1 VILTHANFNIDG
13 APIFIKAFVRVS
25 FVKKTVFRNLRTQN
39 LIENYNRFRKTL
51 PPKMP
56 KNVFIWDETLI
67 EGENTPTVFMNYSE
81 RVRLATA
88 LDELGVSIINL
99 GFPGFSADERE
110 AIRRLSNESFTQ
122 ARLAASARI
131 KKEDVDACLNSNI
144 REIALST
151 PFNNLNLKHVLKTTA
166 EQVIKQTADCVE
178 YAKNHGLTVNFV
190 LGDASRTPLK
200 DILKIYDTATKAGA
214 DRLVI
219 DDSVGV
225 LRPLSTHYLIS
236 RIREGL
242 SELTK
247 KDLLLSI
254 RCHNDF
260 GLATANTLA
269 AVEEGITHP
278 QVCVAGYG
286 ERTGLAPLEE
296 VVVALELLCGRN
308 TGVDAHKI
316 YRLSQFVEKS
326 FTWPLAFQKPIVGE
340 DAFSHA
346 SDKQVQGM
354 LGHPLAYEPFP
365 PKMLDRETTLYMG
378 RHVGDATVQA
388 YLDLHGIKATPE
400 QVAEIARRVRKSQE
414 RLDKGEMMIT
424 FYEIKK
430 LLRQLRKG
438 MPEEEL
444 KRIIKQVVK

>member
-1 VILTHANFNIDG
+1 M
-13 APIFIKAFVRVS
+13 
-25 FVKKTVFRNLRTQN
+25 KKTVFRKLRAQN
-39 LIENYNRFRKTL
+39 LVENYNRFRKTL
-51 PPKMP
+51 PQRLPK
-56 KNVFIWDETLI
+56 KVSIWDETLI
-67 EGENTPTVFMNYSE
+67 EGENTPTVFMTYSE

-88 LDELGVSIINL
+88 LDELGVAIINI

-110 AIRRLSNESFTQ
+110 AVRRLSNESFTN

-131 KKEDVDACLNSNI
+131 KREDIDACLNSNI

-151 PFNNLNLKHVLKTTA
+151 PFNNLNLKYVLKTSG
-166 EQVIKQTADCVE
+166 EQVIKQTVNCVE
-178 YAKNHGLTVNFV
+178 HAKQHGFTVNFV
-190 LGDASRTPLK
+190 LEDASRTPLE
-200 DILKIYDTATKAGA
+200 DIVKIYVAAVNAGA
-214 DRLVI
+214 DRLVLE
-219 DDSVGV
+219 DTVGV

-236 RIREGL
+236 RVREGL
-242 SELTK
+242 LEHV
-247 KDLLLSI
+247 KDNLLLSI

-269 AVEEGITHP
+269 AIEEGITHP

-296 VVVALELLCGRN
+296 VVVSLELLYERN
-308 TGVDAHKI
+308 TGIDAHKL

-354 LGHPLAYEPFP
+354 LGHPLSYEAFP
-365 PKMLDRETTLYMG
+365 PKMLDRETTLYTG
-378 RHVGDATVQA
+378 RHLGEATVQA
-388 YLDLHGIKATPE
+388 YLDLQGIKATPA
-400 QVAEIARRVRKSQE
+400 QVAEIAKRVRQSQE

-438 MPEEEL
+438 MPESEL
-444 KRIIKQVVK
+444 KRIIKQVIK

>member
-1 VILTHANFNIDG
+1 M
-13 APIFIKAFVRVS
+13 S
-25 FVKKTVFRNLRTQN
+25 FVKKTVFRNLRSQN

-51 PPKMP
+51 PSKLPK
-56 KNVFIWDETLI
+56 KVFIWDETLI

-88 LDELGVSIINL
+88 LDELGVSIINI
-99 GFPGFSADERE
+99 GFPGFSSDEKE
-110 AIRRLSNESFTQ
+110 AIRRLSNENFTQ

-131 KKEDVDACLNSNI
+131 KREDVDACLNSNI
-144 REIALST
+144 REIAIAT
-151 PFNNLNLKHVLKTTA
+151 PFNNLNLKHVLKTSA
-166 EQVIKQTADCVE
+166 ERVIEQTADCVE

-190 LGDASRTPLK
+190 IEDASRTPL
-200 DILKIYDTATKAGA
+200 DGILKICDTSVKAGA

-219 DDSVGV
+219 DDTVGV

-236 RIREGL
+236 KVRDGL
-242 SELTK
+242 VELTK
-247 KDLLLSI
+247 KSLLLSI

-269 AVEEGITHP
+269 AIEEGITHP

-296 VVVALELLCGRN
+296 VVVSLELLYGIN
-308 TGVDAHKI
+308 TGVDAHRI
-316 YRLSQFVEKS
+316 YRVSQFVEKS

-354 LGHPLAYEPFP
+354 LGHPLSYEPFS

-378 RHVGDATVQA
+378 KHLGEATVQA

-400 QVAEIARRVRKSQE
+400 QVAEIAKRMRRSQE

-438 MPEEEL
+438 MPEAEL
-444 KRIIKQVVK
+444 KQIIKQVIK

>member
-1 VILTHANFNIDG
+1 M
-13 APIFIKAFVRVS
+13 
-25 FVKKTVFRNLRTQN
+25 KKTVFRNLRAQN

-51 PPKMP
+51 PQRLPK
-56 KNVFIWDETLI
+56 KVSVWDETLI
-67 EGENTPTVFMNYSE
+67 EGENTPTVFMKYSE

-88 LDELGVSIINL
+88 LDELGVAIINI

-110 AIRRLSNESFTQ
+110 AVRRLSNESFTN

-131 KKEDVDACLNSNI
+131 KREDIDACLNSNI

-151 PFNNLNLKHVLKTTA
+151 PFNNLNLKHVLKTSG
-166 EQVIKQTADCVE
+166 EQVMKQTVDCIE
-178 YAKNHGLTVNFV
+178 HAKEHGFTVNFV
-190 LGDASRTPLK
+190 LEDASRTPLK
-200 DILKIYDTATKAGA
+200 DIVKIYVTAVNAGA
-214 DRLVI
+214 DRLVLE
-219 DDSVGV
+219 DTVGV
-225 LRPLSTHYLIS
+225 LRPLSTQYLIS
-236 RIREGL
+236 RVREGL
-242 SELTK
+242 LEHV
-247 KDLLLSI
+247 KDNLLLSI

-269 AVEEGITHP
+269 AIEEGITHP

-296 VVVALELLCGRN
+296 VVVSLELLYERN
-308 TGVDAHKI
+308 TGIDAHRL

-354 LGHPLAYEPFP
+354 LGHPLSYEAFP
-365 PKMLDRETTLYMG
+365 PKMLDRETTLYTG
-378 RHVGDATVQA
+378 RHLGEATVQA
-388 YLDLHGIKATPE
+388 YLDLQGIKATPA
-400 QVAEIARRVRKSQE
+400 QVAEIAKRVRQSQE

-438 MPEEEL
+438 MPESEL
-444 KRIIKQVVK
+444 KRIIKQVIK

>member
-1 VILTHANFNIDG
+1 M
-13 APIFIKAFVRVS
+13 
-25 FVKKTVFRNLRTQN
+25 KKTVFRKLRTQD

-51 PPKMP
+51 PSRLPK
-56 KNVFIWDETLI
+56 KVSVWDETLI
-67 EGENTPTVFMNYSE
+67 EGENTPTVFMKYSE
-81 RVRLATA
+81 RVRLASA
-88 LDELGVSIINL
+88 LDDLGVSIINI
-99 GFPGFSADERE
+99 GFPGFSADEHE
-110 AIRRLSNESFTQ
+110 AVRRLSNESF
-122 ARLAASARI
+122 AHAKLAASARI
-131 KKEDVDACLNSNI
+131 KREDIDACLNSNI

-151 PFNNLNLKHVLKTTA
+151 PFNNLNLKHVLKTSS
-166 EQVIKQTADCVE
+166 EQVIKQTGNCVE
-178 YAKNHGLTVNFV
+178 HAKTHGFTVNFV
-190 LGDASRTPLK
+190 LEDASRTPVEE
-200 DILKIYDTATKAGA
+200 IIKIFLAAANAGA

-219 DDSVGV
+219 EDTVGV

-236 RIREGL
+236 KVREGL
-242 SELTK
+242 LEHTK
-247 KDLLLSI
+247 DNLLLSV

-269 AVEEGITHP
+269 AIEEGITHP

-296 VVVALELLCGRN
+296 VIVSLELLYGIN
-308 TGVDAHKI
+308 TDIDAHRL

-354 LGHPLAYEPFP
+354 LRHPLSYEAFP

-378 RHVGDATVQA
+378 RHLGEATVQA
-388 YLDLHGIKATPE
+388 YLDLQGIKASPA
-400 QVAEIARRVRKSQE
+400 QVAEIAKRVRKSQE

-430 LLRQLRKG
+430 LLRQLRRG
-438 MPEEEL
+438 LPEAEL
-444 KRIIKQVVK
+444 NRIIKQVVN

>member
-1 VILTHANFNIDG
+1 
-13 APIFIKAFVRVS
+13 
-25 FVKKTVFRNLRTQN
+25 VKKTVFRKLRAQN
-39 LIENYNRFRKTL
+39 LVENYNRFRKTL
-51 PPKMP
+51 PQRLPK
-56 KNVFIWDETLI
+56 KVSIWDETLI
-67 EGENTPTVFMNYSE
+67 EGENTPTVFMTYSE

-88 LDELGVSIINL
+88 LDELGVAIINI

-110 AIRRLSNESFTQ
+110 AVRRLSNESFTN

-131 KKEDVDACLNSNI
+131 KREDIDACLNSNI

-151 PFNNLNLKHVLKTTA
+151 PFNNLNLKYVLKTSG
-166 EQVIKQTADCVE
+166 EQVIKQTVNCVE
-178 YAKNHGLTVNFV
+178 HAKQHGFTVNFV
-190 LGDASRTPLK
+190 LEDASRTPLE
-200 DILKIYDTATKAGA
+200 DIVKIYVAAVNAGA
-214 DRLVI
+214 DRLVLE
-219 DDSVGV
+219 DTVGV

-236 RIREGL
+236 RVREGL
-242 SELTK
+242 LEHV
-247 KDLLLSI
+247 KDNLLLSI

-269 AVEEGITHP
+269 AIEEGITHP

-296 VVVALELLCGRN
+296 VVVSLELLYERN
-308 TGVDAHKI
+308 TGIDAHKL

-354 LGHPLAYEPFP
+354 LGHPLSYEAFP
-365 PKMLDRETTLYMG
+365 PKMLDRETTLYTG
-378 RHVGDATVQA
+378 RHLGEATVQA
-388 YLDLHGIKATPE
+388 YLDLQGIKATPA
-400 QVAEIARRVRKSQE
+400 QVAEIAKRVRQSQE

-438 MPEEEL
+438 MPESEL
-444 KRIIKQVVK
+444 KRIIKQVIK

>member
-1 VILTHANFNIDG
+1 
-13 APIFIKAFVRVS
+13 VS
-25 FVKKTVFRNLRTQN
+25 FVKKTVFRSLRSQN
-39 LIENYNRFRKTL
+39 LIEDYNRFRKTL

-131 KKEDVDACLNSNI
+131 KREDVDACLNSNI
-144 REIALST
+144 RELALST

-178 YAKNHGLTVNFV
+178 HAKNHGFTVNFV
-190 LGDASRTPLK
+190 LEDASRTPLE
-200 DILKIYDTATKAGA
+200 DILKIYDAATKAGA

-236 RIREGL
+236 RVKDGL

-269 AVEEGITHP
+269 AIEEGITHP

-286 ERTGLAPLEE
+286 ERAGLAPLEE

-308 TGVDAHKI
+308 TGIDAHKI

-354 LGHPLAYEPFP
+354 LGHPLSYEPFP
-365 PKMLDRETTLYMG
+365 PTMLDRETTLYMG
-378 RHVGDATVQA
+378 RHLGDATVQA

-400 QVAEIARRVRKSQE
+400 QVTEIARRVRKSQE

-430 LLRQLRKG
+430 LLRQLRKS